1 MPKFD
6 LDKDESV
13 FSPLEFVID
22 GKTFKVINCSKK
34 AIDSIADM
42 ELHEQFAVLCN
53 ADPKEI
59 EKLNFFK
66 LRGAMAK
73 FYNAVMKP
81 VIAEAESL
89 VALRDKVKAI
99 KGKAMSPSD
108 KEEAIKKEKND
119 SRGGRRK

>member
-13 FSPLEFVID
+13 FSPMEFVID
-22 GKTFKVINCSKK
+22 GKTFKVVNCSKK

-53 ADPKEI
+53 VDPKEI
-59 EKLNFFK
+59 EKLNIFK
-66 LRGAMAK
+66 LRNAMAK
-73 FYNAVMKP
+73 FYDSVMKP

-89 VALRDKVKAI
+89 VALRDKIKAMR
-99 KGKAMSPSD
+99 GKATSPDD
-108 KEEAIKKEKND
+108 KQKAIKKEKND

>member
-22 GKTFKVINCSKK
+22 EKTFKVVNCSKK

-53 ADPKEI
+53 VSPKEI

-99 KGKAMSPSD
+99 KGKAMSSSD
-108 KEEAIKKEKND
+108 KKEAIKKEKND

>member
-13 FSPLEFVID
+13 YSPLEFVID
-22 GKTFKVINCSKK
+22 EKTFKIVNCSKK
-34 AIDSIADM
+34 AIDSIAEM
-42 ELHEQFAVLCN
+42 ELHEQFAILCN
-53 ADPKEI
+53 VNPKEI

-73 FYNAVMKP
+73 FYNTVMKP
-81 VIAEAESL
+81 VIAEAETM
-89 VALRDKVKAI
+89 VALRDKVREMRGMKA
-99 KGKAMSPSD
+99 SPSD
-108 KEEAIKKEKND
+108 KKEAIKKEKND